1 MPLLHWNY
9 RNLLNALW
17 RNYCISD
24 SYEPGSTLKP
34 VTVAAALD
42 EGLTAG
48 DKYYK
53 CDITYITTSGF
64 SAGVHPINETR

>member
-1 MPLLHWNY
+1 MNFKEEEKLEK
-9 RNLLNALW
+9 LNALW

-48 DKYYK
+48 DKY
-53 CDITYITTSGF
+53 
-64 SAGVHPINETR
+64 